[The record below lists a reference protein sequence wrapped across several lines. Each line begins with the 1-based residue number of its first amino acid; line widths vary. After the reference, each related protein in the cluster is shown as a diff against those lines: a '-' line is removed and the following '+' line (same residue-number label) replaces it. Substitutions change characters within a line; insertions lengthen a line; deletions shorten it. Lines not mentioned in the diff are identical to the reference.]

1 MKKAFTFV
9 LAIALSAIS
18 IAQSLSLLTPSQ
30 VEDQTAKR
38 GVNAQRFIFQ
48 NVNANTEHTILLSP
62 QNTFSCFGMAWDL
75 AANPPS
81 KEALNFK
88 YRTLAPDGSW
98 TQWIDAEADFTPEE
112 TPTEMYWTDALFTYD
127 ATNHTA
133 MEIKISLPV
142 FAKKIV
148 IDVFDGNADSDKRG
162 EGVRDDAVEIKSAAN
177 CPAFPAI
184 IPRSSWCG
192 GAAPCS
198 SVNAT
203 YTVTYINPTHV
214 VMHHGA
220 SPNTYTNG
228 QDVVRSYW
236 NYHVNS
242 LGWVDI
248 GYNYLI
254 DKYGNFYQGRRNPN
268 LPNQDVKGAHA
279 GNANNGSIGV
289 NFLGNLDVS
298 IATTAQL
305 TKLHQLLAWWFDYRA
320 IDPLGSAGMQTQA
333 YGWQIQPRFTYHN
346 AIGQTSCPGTD
357 MISRMPSI
365 RQAVRDSIDACNV
378 SNLDVTAPTT
388 TTNIPYNWRSNDFW
402 AEFDDIDNP
411 GGTGIEE
418 SYYQVMEYVNN
429 EWRGNEQNGFF
440 NDNFNSSIHPSWTQA
455 SGTWSINNG
464 RLNQSNQSITNSNIY
479 TALTQNNQ
487 NTYLYHWQAYISG
500 TGTNRRCGLHFFVD
514 NPTLPNR
521 GNSYLAW
528 WRADSGNKFELYKV
542 TNDVLSIVA
551 TNTSITVPVNQ
562 WFDCKVTYNPSNGLI
577 EVFMNNTLIATY
589 TDASPLQ
596 NGGFISLRN
605 GDSDVMFDDLKV
617 RLGRPNRA
625 FVTIG
630 SNTNKDIRIQS
641 PTNTQEAGRINT
653 ITKDGANNWSAV
665 NTKNIFVDWT
675 APSTG
680 INVNGNW
687 QTSDFIANYTDAD
700 NVNGSNIDRRFYSV
714 NDFNGTERRANHQRG
729 FFYDNFDALHSDWTV
744 QTGTWTINN
753 GILQQT
759 DNAVNNSNIWAPLKQ
774 NLSNRYMYKF
784 KMRIDGTGSNRRGG
798 FHYFCSD
805 PLQPNRG
812 NSYFVW
818 FRVEL
823 GTLEFYKVSGDTLNQ
838 EKVIPLTT
846 VAGQWY
852 DVTVVYDRITGET
865 FVYRDNKLV
874 GEWKDDFPFSNGD
887 YISFRSG
894 NSVLSIDS
902 LRIYRTRL
910 SQTNITIGTTADDVR
925 YENPN
930 PNTPSANIHSIAV
943 DSAFNLSNEFILP
956 VNIDWSVPTAITT
969 INDGTTSDIDTV
981 YTTNTLSANW
991 TNSTDPNSNVVKYWV
1006 SIGTTP
1012 GATDVLG
1019 WTDVGNN
1026 TAYTASALTLVPNTV
1041 YYINVRAENG
1051 AGLLSNVITSD
1062 GQRVLAPL
1070 SVFENSENKDFAV
1083 YPNPIQNH
1091 LFVQFDAGKFAVG
1104 EIRLYDTKGSLILA
1118 EKLSSANTGIQTH
1131 TITLKQKLPTGV
1143 YSLQLI
1149 SKDKTET
1156 INVIKGE

>member
-1 MKKAFTFV
+1 MKKIFTFIFAF
-9 LAIALSAIS
+9 AIIQFLF
-18 IAQSLSLLTPSQ
+18 AQSISFLTPAQ

-38 GVNAQRFIFQ
+38 GVNAQRFTFQ
-48 NVNANTEHTILLSP
+48 NVTANSEHTILLSP
-62 QNTFSCFGMAWDL
+62 QNSFSCFGMAWDVN
-75 AANPPS
+75 ANPSS

-88 YRTLAPDGSW
+88 YRTLSPDGSW

-127 ATNHTA
+127 ASNHTA
-133 MEIKISLPV
+133 MEIKITLPV

-148 IDVFDGNADSDKRG
+148 IDVFDGNTDSDRKG
-162 EGVRDDAVEIKSAAN
+162 ESLRDDAVEVKSASN

-192 GAAPCS
+192 GSAPCS
-198 SVNAT
+198 SVNAV

-268 LPNQDVKGAHA
+268 LPNQDVRGAHA
-279 GNANNGSIGV
+279 GNANSGSIGM

-298 IATTAQL
+298 IATLPQL
-305 TKLHQLLAWWFDYRA
+305 TKLHQVLAWWFNYRA
-320 IDPLGSAGMQTQA
+320 YDPLSSAGMQTQS
-333 YGWQIQPRFTYHN
+333 YGWQIQPRFVTHN

-357 MISRMPSI
+357 MISRMQSI
-365 RQAVRDSIDACNV
+365 RQATRDSIDACNA
-378 SNLDVTAPTT
+378 STLDVTAPTT
-388 TTNIPYNWRSNDFW
+388 ATNVPYDWRSNDFW

-411 GGTGIEE
+411 GGSGIHQ
-418 SYYQVMEYVNN
+418 SYYQVMEFVNN
-429 EWRGNEQNGFF
+429 EWRGNAQNGFF
-440 NDNFNSSIHPSWTQA
+440 NDNFTSAIHSSWTQA
-455 SGTWSINNG
+455 TGTWAINNG
-464 RLNQSNQSITNSNIY
+464 RLNQSNQTVANSNIY
-479 TALTQNNQ
+479 APLTQNNQ
-487 NTYLYHWQAYISG
+487 NTYLYQWQAYISG
-500 TGTNRRCGLHFFVD
+500 TGTNRRSGLHFFVD

-521 GNSYLAW
+521 GNCYLAW
-528 WRADSGNKFELYKV
+528 WRADSGNKFELYKI

-551 TNTSITVPVNQ
+551 TNTTITVPVNQ
-562 WFDCKVTYNPSNGLI
+562 WFDCKVTYNPTSGKIDVYMGNALI
-577 EVFMNNTLIATY
+577 CSY
-589 TDASPLQ
+589 TDPSPYQ
-596 NGGFISLRN
+596 SGGFISLRN

-625 FVTIG
+625 FVTVG
-630 SNTNKDIRIQS
+630 PTTNKDVRVES
-641 PTNTQEAGRINT
+641 PVNTQEACRINT
-653 ITKDGANNWSAV
+653 ITKDVANNWSAQ
-665 NTKNIFVDWT
+665 NAKNIFVDWT
-675 APSTG
+675 APTTSASVT
-680 INVNGNW
+680 GNW
-687 QTSDFIANYTDAD
+687 QTADFQASYTDAD
-700 NVNGSNIDRRFYSV
+700 NVNGSNIARRFYSV

-729 FFYDNFDALHSDWTV
+729 FFYDNFDAIHSDWTQ

-753 GILQQT
+753 GVLQQT
-759 DNAVNNSNIWAPLKQ
+759 DNAVNNTNIWAPLKQ

-784 KMRIDGTGSNRRGG
+784 KMRIDGTGTNRRGG

-805 PLQPNRG
+805 PTLPNRG

-865 FVYRDNKLV
+865 FVYRDGKLV

-894 NSVLSIDS
+894 NSVVSVDS

-910 SQTNITIGTTADDVR
+910 PQTNITIGNAAEDVR
-925 YENPN
+925 FENPN
-930 PNTPSANIHSIAV
+930 PATPSANIHSFAV

-956 VNIDWSVPTAITT
+956 VNIDWTIPATVAT

-991 TNSTDPNSNVVKYWV
+991 TTSSDPNSGVVKYWI
-1006 SIGTTP
+1006 SIGTSA

-1019 WTDVGNN
+1019 WTDLGTN
-1026 TAYTASALTLVPNTV
+1026 TTHTASALTLTPNTV
-1041 YYINVRAENG
+1041 YYTNVRAENG
-1051 AGLLSNVITSD
+1051 AGLLSNVATSN

-1070 SVFENSENKDFAV
+1070 SIFENAENKGFKV
-1083 YPNPIQNH
+1083 FPNPVQNH
-1091 LFVQFDAGKFAVG
+1091 IFIQFDAAKFAIN
-1104 EIRLYDTKGSLILA
+1104 EIRLFDAKGSLILS
-1118 EKLSSANTGIQTH
+1118 EQLNYGNSGMQTH
-1131 TITLKQKLPTGV
+1131 SIALKQKLAAGV
-1143 YSLQLI
+1143 YNLQLI
-1149 SKDKTET
+1149 SKEKSET
-1156 INVIKGE
+1156 INIIKGE